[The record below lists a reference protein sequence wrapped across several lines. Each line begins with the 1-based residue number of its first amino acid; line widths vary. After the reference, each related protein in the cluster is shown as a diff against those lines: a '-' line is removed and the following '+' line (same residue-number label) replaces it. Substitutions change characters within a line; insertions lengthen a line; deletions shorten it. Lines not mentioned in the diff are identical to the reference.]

1 MFFLGYPDAFDSD
14 LKKLFENFASQEKE
28 NIDYKLFS
36 REIKTPSK
44 NTFSF
49 LQKHGNFYYFLT
61 NVLENTSLNRVRS
74 LQVKFLDDL
83 MNGFNVYK
91 KIKGVN
97 KVEDHYLYLLGNPR
111 RTVYELF
118 LNTPKDKYN
127 KEIYLQAQKL
137 FSLRENI
144 FKKLTNKGIINN
156 DFDQSSIVE
165 QKYKKEYKESIAKK
179 TKLEPEF
186 MESIAERNIL
196 RKQRLNEIAKKEKTI
211 DNNFFKKYFEYSIPS
226 NMYKSLNTNTDI
238 EENKTKVN
246 KMKNNLADLVM
257 KIKNNPT
264 NNTKKN

>member
-1 MFFLGYPDAFDSD
+1 MFFLGYPYAFDSD

-97 KVEDHYLYLLGNPR
+97 SATDLYLYLLGNR
-111 RTVYELF
+111 NRTVYDLF
-118 LNTPKDKYN
+118 LNTPTKKYN
-127 KEIYLQAQKL
+127 KETYLLAQKL
-137 FSLRENI
+137 FTLRESI
-144 FKKLTNKGIINN
+144 FKKLTNKGCINN

-165 QKYKKEYKESIAKK
+165 QKYKRKYCKK
-179 TKLEPEF
+179 H
-186 MESIAERNIL
+186 
-196 RKQRLNEIAKKEKTI
+196 
-211 DNNFFKKYFEYSIPS
+211 
-226 NMYKSLNTNTDI
+226 
-238 EENKTKVN
+238 
-246 KMKNNLADLVM
+246 
-257 KIKNNPT
+257 KIRT
-264 NNTKKN
+264 RI